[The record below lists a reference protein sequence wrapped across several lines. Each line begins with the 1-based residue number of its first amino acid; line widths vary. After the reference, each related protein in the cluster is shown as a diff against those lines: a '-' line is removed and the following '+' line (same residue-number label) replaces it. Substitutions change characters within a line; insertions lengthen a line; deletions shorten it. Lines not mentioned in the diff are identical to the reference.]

1 MYCTRNIMVTD
12 SDLFEWC
19 DTVAHKANNLYNA
32 ALFRIRQVFTGWGKA
47 DLNDNQKEVFSELEV
62 MIRKAWGSFWRMKSR
77 RRTAS

>member
-32 ALFRIRQVFTGWGKA
+32 ALFRIRQSMTSCKKETSELT
-47 DLNDNQKEVFSELEV
+47 LNEKEVLNEIDCMNNALEIGRAHV
-62 MIRKAWGSFWRMKSR
+62 
-77 RRTAS
+77 